1 MELKFY
7 QQNKIKLE
15 NAILFS
21 SDEIITTFQSIQRKN
36 CNICSK
42 NHLNSYFKIYNIID
56 IDNSLIVEMCEIKQL
71 FYFSNASGVKLS
83 NN

>member
-21 SDEIITTFQSIQRKN
+21 SDEIITTFQSIQKKKKFFLRGGGFVF
-36 CNICSK
+36 
-42 NHLNSYFKIYNIID
+42 L
-56 IDNSLIVEMCEIKQL
+56 
-71 FYFSNASGVKLS
+71 
-83 NN
+83 